1 MNDKEVVYSDVCCAI
16 GRAVVLLKDQVVTE
30 RSIWLMLKSLSDQL
44 DSDDQYVKQIYS
56 TAIKWMEERM

>member
-1 MNDKEVVYSDVCCAI
+1 M
-16 GRAVVLLKDQVVTE
+16 LLKDQVVTE